1 MNRRI
6 FLVGVWLIAGAVAWP
21 VYGADAPAT
30 TTTAPSAA
38 GVTVVRKDVE
48 VTYKTYDPQHMP
60 DPAPPLSPGESAI
73 CLYRYGLA
81 TDMRYTFT
89 KPAAAAG
96 AGSGPVSMDFKIT
109 RMTVTLT
116 LSVTIW
122 LPADPPAQ
130 LRAHEEGHR
139 AICEAFYA
147 DAERVARGLA
157 EKEVGRVVRGT
168 GKDVEAAGR
177 DVIGRVTTR
186 ICDAYLAAVHKPC
199 DEAQDIYDDA
209 TAHGRNARPTSA
221 EAVGMAVKRVKK

>member
-1 MNRRI
+1 M
-6 FLVGVWLIAGAVAWP
+6 IAGAVARP
-21 VYGADAPAT
+21 VCGADAPAT
-30 TTTAPSAA
+30 TTTAPAA
-38 GVTVVRKDVE
+38 AVTAVTVVRKDVE

-89 KPAAAAG
+89 KPAG
-96 AGSGPVSMDFKIT
+96 GGGGGPVSMDFKIT
-109 RMTVTLT
+109 RMTVTVT

-168 GKDVEAAGR
+168 GKDVEAAGK
-177 DVIGRVTTR
+177 DVVDKVTTR
-186 ICDAYLAAVHKPC
+186 ICDAYLAAIHTPC
-199 DEAQDIYDDA
+199 DKGQDVYDDL
-209 TAHGRNARPTSA
+209 TSHGRNGRPASK
-221 EAVGMAVKRVKK
+221 EAVEMAVKRVRK